1 MPRLILQFENRVLKE
16 YPTGVMVTIGRLP
29 DNVVIIDNPAVSS
42 HHACVHRDGDQFIVE
57 DLQST
62 NGTFVN
68 EKRVTRHTLRD
79 GDVVLIGKHQIV
91 FDAMGTGEMVES
103 VAPEPVLSMGDTV
116 YLNTA
121 QHRALLAKLGE
132 PDAKGRQLGRQ
143 AAKVGILRVV
153 SGRTDRAEYSLDAH
167 TSVVGAG
174 EACLV
179 RLKGWFKPKA
189 AVAIARKADGY
200 VATLLGGTTLING
213 QRLNGRSDLKD
224 GDVLLISGLT
234 LEFRLRD

>member
-1 MPRLILQFENRVLKE
+1 MMPKLILQFEHRVLKE

-29 DNVVIIDNPAVSS
+29 DNMVIIDNPAVSS
-42 HHACVHRDGDQFIVE
+42 HHACVYSDGDQFVVE

-68 EKRVTRHTLRD
+68 EKRITRHTLRD
-79 GDVVLIGKHQIV
+79 GDVVLVGKHQIV
-91 FDAMGTGEMVES
+91 FDAMGIGHAVDA

-132 PDAKGRQLGRQ
+132 PDAKGRQ
-143 AAKVGILRVV
+143 AARVGVLRVV
-153 SGRTDRAEYSLDAH
+153 SGRADRSEYSLDAH

-174 EACLV
+174 DACLV
-179 RLKGWFKPKA
+179 QLKGWFKPKA

-213 QRLNGRSDLKD
+213 ERLNGRSHLKD

>member
-1 MPRLILQFENRVLKE
+1 MMPKLILQFENRVLKE
-16 YPTGVMVTIGRLP
+16 YSTGVMVTIGRLP

-42 HHACVHRDGDQFIVE
+42 HHACVHRDGEQFIVD

-103 VAPEPVLSMGDTV
+103 VAPEPVISMGDTV

-132 PDAKGRQLGRQ
+132 PDAKGRQVP
-143 AAKVGILRVV
+143 KVGILRVM
-153 SGRTDRAEYSLDAH
+153 SGRTDRSEYSLDAH
-167 TSVVGAG
+167 TSIVGAG

-213 QRLNGRSDLKD
+213 ERLNGRSQLKD

>member
-1 MPRLILQFENRVLKE
+1 
-16 YPTGVMVTIGRLP
+16 MVTIGRLP
-29 DNVVIIDNPAVSS
+29 DNMVIIDNPAVSS
-42 HHACVHRDGDQFIVE
+42 HHACVYSDGDQFIVE

-79 GDVVLIGKHQIV
+79 GDVVLVGKHQIV

-132 PDAKGRQLGRQ
+132 PDAKGRPVGRQ
-143 AAKVGILRVV
+143 VAKVGILRVV

-213 QRLNGRSDLKD
+213 QRLNGRSHLKD

>member
-16 YPTGVMVTIGRLP
+16 YAVGVMVTIGRLP
-29 DNVVIIDNPAVSS
+29 DNTVIIDNPAVSS
-42 HHACVHRDGDQFIVE
+42 HHACVFYDGDQLVVE

-79 GDVVLIGKHQIV
+79 GDVVLVGKHQIV
-91 FDAMGTGEMVES
+91 FDAMANGAATESTEGET
-103 VAPEPVLSMGDTV
+103 VLSNLGDTV

-132 PDAKGRQLGRQ
+132 TDKKAKNG
-143 AAKVGILRVV
+143 AKVGILRVLA
-153 SGRTDRAEYSLDAH
+153 GRADRAEYSLDAH
-167 TSVVGAG
+167 TSVVGAA
-174 EACLV
+174 EASVV

-189 AVAIARKADGY
+189 AVAIARKPDGY
-200 VATLLGGTTLING
+200 VATLLGGRTLING
-213 QRLNGRSDLKD
+213 KRLNGRSPLKD
-224 GDVLLISGLT
+224 GDILLVSGVT

>member
-1 MPRLILQFENRVLKE
+1 MPKLILQFEHRVLKE

-29 DNVVIIDNPAVSS
+29 DNMVIIDNPAVSS
-42 HHACVHRDGDQFIVE
+42 HHACVYSDGDQFIVE

-79 GDVVLIGKHQIV
+79 GDVVLVGKHQIV
-91 FDAMGTGEMVES
+91 FDAMGTGEAVDAF
-103 VAPEPVLSMGDTV
+103 APEPVLSMGDTV

-132 PDAKGRQLGRQ
+132 PDAKGRQVARQ
-143 AAKVGILRVV
+143 VAKVGILRVV

-189 AVAIARKADGY
+189 ALAIARKADGY

-213 QRLNGRSDLKD
+213 QRLNGRSHLKD

>member
-1 MPRLILQFENRVLKE
+1 VL
-16 YPTGVMVTIGRLP
+16 V
-29 DNVVIIDNPAVSS
+29 
-42 HHACVHRDGDQFIVE
+42 
-57 DLQST
+57 
-62 NGTFVN
+62 
-68 EKRVTRHTLRD
+68 
-79 GDVVLIGKHQIV
+79 GKHQIV

-103 VAPEPVLSMGDTV
+103 AAPEPVLSMGDTV

-132 PDAKGRQLGRQ
+132 PDAKGRPVGRQ
-143 AAKVGILRVV
+143 VAKVGILRVV
-153 SGRTDRAEYSLDAH
+153 SGRTDHAEYSLDAH

-189 AVAIARKADGY
+189 ALAIARKADGY

-213 QRLNGRSDLKD
+213 QRLNGRSHLKD

>member
-29 DNVVIIDNPAVSS
+29 DNVVMIDNPAVSS

-79 GDVVLIGKHQIV
+79 GDVVLVGKHQIV

-132 PDAKGRQLGRQ
+132 PDAKGRQVGRQ
-143 AAKVGILRVV
+143 APKVGILRVV

-167 TSVVGAG
+167 TSVVGTG

-200 VATLLGGTTLING
+200 VATLLGGTTHING
-213 QRLNGRSDLKD
+213 QRLNGRSHLKD

>member
-1 MPRLILQFENRVLKE
+1 MMPRLILQFENRVLKE
-16 YPTGVMVTIGRLP
+16 YPTGVMMTIGRLP
-29 DNVVIIDNPAVSS
+29 DNAVMIDNPAVSS

-68 EKRVTRHTLRD
+68 EKRITRHTLRD

-103 VAPEPVLSMGDTV
+103 VAPEPVLSIGDTV

-132 PDAKGRQLGRQ
+132 PDAKGRQV
-143 AAKVGILRVV
+143 AKVGVLRVV

-167 TSVVGAG
+167 TSVVGTGA
-174 EACLV
+174 ACLV
-179 RLKGWFKPKA
+179 RLQGWFKPKA

-213 QRLNGRSDLKD
+213 QRLNGRSHLKD

>member
-1 MPRLILQFENRVLKE
+1 MMARLILQFENRVLKE
-16 YPTGVMVTIGRLP
+16 FAAGVMATIGRLP
-29 DNVVIIDNPAVSS
+29 DNTVVIDNPAVSS
-42 HHACVHRDGDQFIVE
+42 HHACVYSDGNQFIVE

-68 EKRVTRHTLRD
+68 EKRITRQTLRD
-79 GDVVLIGKHQIV
+79 GDVVLVGKHQVV
-91 FDAMGTGEMVES
+91 FDAAGSPDAVASAEGEK
-103 VAPEPVLSMGDTV
+103 VLSNLGDTV

-132 PDAKGRQLGRQ
+132 TNAQERQ
-143 AAKVGILRVV
+143 AGKVGMLRVLE
-153 SGRTDRAEYSLDAH
+153 GRADHSEYSLEAH
-167 TSVVGAG
+167 TSVVGSA
-174 EACLV
+174 ESSVV

-213 QRLNGRSDLKD
+213 KRLDGRYQLKD
-224 GDVLLISGLT
+224 GDVLLVSGLK
-234 LEFRLRD
+234 LQFRLKD

>member
-1 MPRLILQFENRVLKE
+1 MLPIATAAPITLRSSSYKWRAAGGGALHRLQGFGADTPAEGMMPRLILQFENRVLKE

-42 HHACVHRDGDQFIVE
+42 HHACVHRDGNQFIVE

-68 EKRVTRHTLRD
+68 EKRVTRQTLRD

-91 FDAMGTGEMVES
+91 FDAMGAGEMVDS

-132 PDAKGRQLGRQ
+132 PDAKGRQV
-143 AAKVGILRVV
+143 AKVAILRVV
-153 SGRTDRAEYSLDAH
+153 AGRTDRA
-167 TSVVGAG
+167 
-174 EACLV
+174 
-179 RLKGWFKPKA
+179 
-189 AVAIARKADGY
+189 
-200 VATLLGGTTLING
+200 
-213 QRLNGRSDLKD
+213 
-224 GDVLLISGLT
+224 
-234 LEFRLRD
+234 